1 MWPIYLL
8 GLTWNLPAAPA
19 TNYLSLILRSA
30 DFTTF
35 ETSLLTVP
43 AYALFLF
50 QIIFWTWVS
59 EKTKNRFMIVL
70 VSQIWIL
77 PLLLSLEVL
86 PAGLAYV
93 WARYTLTVML
103 VGYPYAHAILGQSPL
118 DLYQYQNVASTK
130 TPIKL
135 QSQAAT
141 PDPFEPEP

>member
-118 DLYQYQNVASTK
+118 CIYIN
-130 TPIKL
+130 IKI
-135 QSQAAT
+135 
-141 PDPFEPEP
+141 